1 MQMTK
6 TSRVAL
12 IAFLGIMSAMAP
24 LATDMYLP
32 ALPELAADFSAT
44 ASLAQMT
51 LTMTMLGMAIGQIF
65 LGPLSDMHG
74 RRLPL
79 FCGMAVF
86 AAVSLGCCFSDS
98 IEPFLALRFLQGF
111 AGASGIVIARAI
123 ARDVAEGVELTRF
136 LAILMLVNGLA
147 PILAPVVGGQLLRL
161 SSWNI
166 IFAVLSA
173 IGVIMALWTLGT
185 RETLPK
191 EQRAA
196 GMAQSFRT
204 FPKLLHDR
212 YFFGHCLL
220 QCFVFAAF
228 FSYISGSSF
237 VFQNIYGVSAQTY
250 SLIFGG
256 IGAGLFLSG
265 LLPARLAGRVKD
277 TVMLKYSLIL
287 PFLGSSLLLA
297 AFSLGRPPLP
307 LVISL
312 LFFTIVPLSVTGTA
326 SFSLALSRQGKNAG
340 SASAL
345 IGFFSMVLGGVMMP
359 LVGIAGDHTALPMAI
374 IMTTGYALGLFVFY
388 SRIAKG

>member
-6 TSRVAL
+6 TSRISL
-12 IAFLGIMSAMAP
+12 IVFLGIMSAMAP

-44 ASLAQMT
+44 ASVAQTT
-51 LTMTMLGMAIGQIF
+51 LTMTMLGMAVGQIF

-79 FCGMAVF
+79 FCGMVVF
-86 AAVSLGCCFSDS
+86 ATVSLGCCFSGS
-98 IEPFLALRFLQGF
+98 IEPFLVLRFLQGF

-161 SSWNI
+161 SSWHI

-196 GMAQSFRT
+196 GMAQSFQT

-265 LLPARLAGRVKD
+265 LLPARLAAV
-277 TVMLKYSLIL
+277 
-287 PFLGSSLLLA
+287 
-297 AFSLGRPPLP
+297 
-307 LVISL
+307 
-312 LFFTIVPLSVTGTA
+312 
-326 SFSLALSRQGKNAG
+326 
-340 SASAL
+340 
-345 IGFFSMVLGGVMMP
+345 
-359 LVGIAGDHTALPMAI
+359 
-374 IMTTGYALGLFVFY
+374 
-388 SRIAKG
+388 